1 MKKNRLYFL
10 AVMLFL
16 LLFSFSSL
24 ASPSNTL
31 EFTEDENYSEEIVNA
46 ERPNFFVSMFRSRGV
61 TRYRGSFNMTGG
73 IYCRKTWR
81 CSDNPTFD
89 VTVNISSSQ
98 APGDGDL
105 YVSLQRYSFGIWDE
119 VAYDTVSSMYG
130 GSVSLTGS
138 EKGKYRIYLRLEQAS
153 GYRVTGNVSVEL
165 TY

>member
-1 MKKNRLYFL
+1 
-10 AVMLFL
+10 
-16 LLFSFSSL
+16 
-24 ASPSNTL
+24 
-31 EFTEDENYSEEIVNA
+31 
-46 ERPNFFVSMFRSRGV
+46 
-61 TRYRGSFNMTGG
+61 MTGG